1 MRFMRRTQGTGSVYK
16 RNDKPRRRP
25 WVAVITYGLK
35 EGGVANRTYIGS
47 FATRREAV
55 DALEVYR
62 LRKEPQ
68 AASTITIG
76 QIWRQIVAERERA
89 EAPVNKNYLF
99 TWNKHISKLDKLPIN
114 EVRAFHLQNIV
125 DTSGLSGKSSKQ
137 IATVYHM
144 IFDYAIANDLV
155 AKDYSK
161 YVKYKRA
168 EKSTMHHPFSTEEMR
183 LLWANSDIDIVKIIL
198 IQCYTGTRP
207 GELNR
212 ITMDNV
218 HLKDGYMVGGI
229 KTAAG
234 KDRIIPIAACIRPM
248 VQYFYNLSLFSHWP
262 YLLMP
267 DLTRGLRTIGG
278 LVNMTMVYKALEKL
292 DIKGHRPHDA
302 RHTFVT
308 LADNYGMPTTLQK
321 IIVGHTMGD
330 DVTKSVYTHKQ
341 RNQLIAAVELL
352 PHGTNMTMT
361 PDEKGPAKNVE
372 GVV

>member
-1 MRFMRRTQGTGSVYK
+1 
-16 RNDKPRRRP
+16 
-25 WVAVITYGLK
+25 
-35 EGGVANRTYIGS
+35 
-47 FATRREAV
+47 
-55 DALEVYR
+55 
-62 LRKEPQ
+62 
-68 AASTITIG
+68 
-76 QIWRQIVAERERA
+76 
-89 EAPVNKNYLF
+89 
-99 TWNKHISKLDKLPIN
+99 
-114 EVRAFHLQNIV
+114 
-125 DTSGLSGKSSKQ
+125 
-137 IATVYHM
+137 
-144 IFDYAIANDLV
+144 
-155 AKDYSK
+155 
-161 YVKYKRA
+161 
-168 EKSTMHHPFSTEEMR
+168 MHRPFSTEEMR
-183 LLWANSDIDIVKIIL
+183 LLWANSDIDIVKVIL

-218 HLKDGYMVGGI
+218 HLKDGYIVGGI

-248 VQYFYNLSLFSHWP
+248 VQYFYNLSRFSHWP

-278 LVNMTMVYKALEKL
+278 LVNMTMVYKALEKI

-361 PDEKGPAKNVE
+361 PDEKEPAKNVE